1 MIELTQSARRKY
13 CSTSCCRFYSGQSF
27 PHQTATGKGPAD
39 VQAMAPKD
47 LSAQPV
53 LAHGKQSGDWRTGYI
68 EHAEGLINYHNALG
82 GRELG
87 AARAKQLPMVYRSQ
101 HSARR

>member
-1 MIELTQSARRKY
+1 M
-13 CSTSCCRFYSGQSF
+13 C
-27 PHQTATGKGPAD
+27 
-39 VQAMAPKD
+39 AMSPKD

-68 EHAEGLINYHNALG
+68 EHAEELINYHTAIG

-87 AARAKQLPMVYRSQ
+87 AARAMQLPMVARSQ
-101 HSARR
+101 HSAGR

>member
-1 MIELTQSARRKY
+1 MS
-13 CSTSCCRFYSGQSF
+13 
-27 PHQTATGKGPAD
+27 
-39 VQAMAPKD
+39 PKN

-68 EHAEGLINYHNALG
+68 EYADELINYHTAFG

-87 AARAKQLPMVYRSQ
+87 AARSKQLPMVARSQ
-101 HSARR
+101 HPARR

>member
-1 MIELTQSARRKY
+1 MS
-13 CSTSCCRFYSGQSF
+13 
-27 PHQTATGKGPAD
+27 
-39 VQAMAPKD
+39 PKD

-53 LAHGKQSGDWRTGYI
+53 LAHGKQSGDRRSGCI
-68 EHAEGLINYHNALG
+68 EHAEELINYHTAFG

-87 AARAKQLPMVYRSQ
+87 AARAKQLPMVARSQ

>member
-13 CSTSCCRFYSGQSF
+13 YSTSYCRFYSGQSF
-27 PHQTATGKGPAD
+27 SHQTATNGEPSRCAS
-39 VQAMAPKD
+39 MSPKD

>member
-1 MIELTQSARRKY
+1 M
-13 CSTSCCRFYSGQSF
+13 
-27 PHQTATGKGPAD
+27 
-39 VQAMAPKD
+39 QAVSPKD

-68 EHAEGLINYHNALG
+68 EHAEELINSHTAFG
-82 GRELG
+82 GLELG
-87 AARAKQLPMVYRSQ
+87 AARAKQLPMVAQSQ

>member
-1 MIELTQSARRKY
+1 MS
-13 CSTSCCRFYSGQSF
+13 
-27 PHQTATGKGPAD
+27 
-39 VQAMAPKD
+39 PKD

-68 EHAEGLINYHNALG
+68 EHAEELINYHTAFG

-87 AARAKQLPMVYRSQ
+87 AARAKQLTMVARSQ
-101 HSARR
+101 YSARR

>member
-1 MIELTQSARRKY
+1 MSPE
-13 CSTSCCRFYSGQSF
+13 
-27 PHQTATGKGPAD
+27 
-39 VQAMAPKD
+39 D

-53 LAHGKQSGDWRTGYI
+53 LAHGKQSGDWRAGYI

-87 AARAKQLPMVYRSQ
+87 AARAKQPPMVARSQ

>member
-1 MIELTQSARRKY
+1 MS
-13 CSTSCCRFYSGQSF
+13 
-27 PHQTATGKGPAD
+27 
-39 VQAMAPKD
+39 PKD

-53 LAHGKQSGDWRTGYI
+53 LTHSKQSGNRRTSYI
-68 EHAEGLINYHNALG
+68 EHAEELINYHTAFG

-87 AARAKQLPMVYRSQ
+87 AARTKQLPMVARSQ